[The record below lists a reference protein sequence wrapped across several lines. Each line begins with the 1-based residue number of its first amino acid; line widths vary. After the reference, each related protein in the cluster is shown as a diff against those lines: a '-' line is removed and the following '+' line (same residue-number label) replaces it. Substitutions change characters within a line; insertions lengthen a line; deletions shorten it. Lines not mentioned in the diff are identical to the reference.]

1 MSQGRLARLH
11 YVQLLL
17 VVLAIQGIT
26 PDAHDLA
33 SSRTLR
39 LFTPLLTD
47 VDSPVEQ
54 DEWPDDVCDP
64 VQSATCLPLPHRQDQ
79 RSPWTF
85 ELAIIQATSHPTQ
98 LNSFRCGARRGVVS
112 VHPDRFL
119 SLGRLIC

>member
-64 VQSATCLPLPHRQDQ
+64 VQSATCVALPHGKIGALR
-79 RSPWTF
+79 WTF
-85 ELAIIQATSHPTQ
+85 GLAIIHATRHPTQ
-98 LNSFRCGARRGVVS
+98 FNPFRFGARRGVFS
-112 VHPDRFL
+112 AHPDPFS
-119 SLGRLIC
+119 SLGRIVC

>member
-11 YVQLLL
+11 YVQFLL

-47 VDSPVEQ
+47 VDTPVEQ

-64 VQSATCLPLPHRQDQ
+64 VQSATCLPLPHGQDQ
-79 RSPWTF
+79 ALRGPSNGH
-85 ELAIIQATSHPTQ
+85 HPRDPPPNQ
-98 LNSFRCGARRGVVS
+98 LNTFRFGARRGVFS
-112 VHPDRFL
+112 AHPDRFS
-119 SLGRLIC
+119 SLGRLVC